1 MSAHI
6 RKTHMHIISVNK
18 FVSEPPL
25 ISRLSFRTA
34 HKFVCND
41 PKREDIND
49 PSSIKNIHYLFQ
61 SIKRRAAID
70 DTSSKKGIMLCLEE

>member
-6 RKTHMHIISVNK
+6 RKKHMYIISINK
-18 FVSEPPL
+18 FVSEPPV
-25 ISRLSFRTA
+25 ISRLSFTAA

-70 DTSSKKGIMLCLEE
+70 DTSSKKKGICFV